1 MNRLLA
7 ILLLFATLATPVSA
21 TSIFD
26 LMATQDPHTPLE
38 MTVTLP
44 LDSLMRLS
52 KNDQPAR
59 LNFTAGDGSAQVW
72 DLKVS
77 TRGKFRRARC
87 EMPPLK
93 FNFSK
98 KELRAAGLEDHDK
111 YKLVL
116 PCFENELGH
125 ELITREYLA
134 YQAYQLLTPFSF
146 RTQLLKLTV
155 IDADDPQSVPHVV
168 TAFIIEDTDEM
179 AHRNGAREA
188 EELPVGQAAEIY
200 APEAEATHALFQ
212 YLVGNGDW
220 SLLLQRNVK
229 LLRTATDEIVPVGY
243 DFDFSGWVGAP
254 YSTPSRDAGQESI
267 YERVYLGYAQ
277 SDDVVAG
284 IIAKFKE
291 QRRPILK
298 LINESDISYEGKQ
311 VTARF
316 AARFF
321 AAINRVSSSRDLTL
335 YDQLRGETA
344 AVIPAGEA
352 AGSFQSMGR

>member
-1 MNRLLA
+1 MNRLLVT
-7 ILLLFATLATPVSA
+7 LLLSLTLATSLSA

-26 LMATQDPHTPLE
+26 LMRVEDPHTPLE
-38 MTVTLP
+38 VTLSLP

-52 KNDQPAR
+52 RNGQPAQ
-59 LNFTAGDGSAQVW
+59 LTFSANDGSAQVW

-77 TRGKFRRARC
+77 TRGKFRRTRC

-125 ELITREYLA
+125 ELIIREYLA
-134 YQAYQLLTPFSF
+134 YQAYHLLTPFSY

-155 IDADDPQSVPHVV
+155 IDVNDVKAIPHVV
-168 TAFIIEDTDEM
+168 TAFLIEDTDEM

-188 EELPVGQAAEIY
+188 EELPVGQSAETY

-212 YLVGNGDW
+212 YMVGNGDW

-229 LLRTATDEIVPVGY
+229 LIRTADDEIVPVGY

-277 SDDVVAG
+277 SDEVVAKV
-284 IIAKFKE
+284 IATFKE

-298 LINESDISYEGKQ
+298 LINEADLSYEGKL
-311 VTARF
+311 VTGRF

-321 AAINRVSSSRDLTL
+321 SAINRVRDSQDLTL

-344 AVIPAGEA
+344 AVIPVGEA
-352 AGSFQSMGR
+352 AGSFRFMGR

>member
-1 MNRLLA
+1 MNQFLVT
-7 ILLLFATLATPVSA
+7 LLLFLTTATPATA

-26 LMATQDPHTPLE
+26 LMASEDPHAPLE
-38 MTVTLP
+38 MTVKLP
-44 LDSLMRLS
+44 LDSLMRQS
-52 KNDQPAR
+52 VNDQPAR
-59 LNFTAGDGSAQVW
+59 LTFTANDGSAQIW
-72 DLKVS
+72 DFKVS

-116 PCFENELGH
+116 PCFDNELGH

-146 RTQLLKLTV
+146 RTQLLKLTL
-155 IDADDPQSVPHVV
+155 IDENDPADAPHVV
-168 TAFIIEDTDEM
+168 TAFLIEDTDEM

-188 EELPVGQAAEIY
+188 EELPVGQPSAIY
-200 APEAEATHALFQ
+200 TPEAEATHALFQ
-212 YLVGNGDW
+212 YFVGNGDW

-229 LLRTATDEIVPVGY
+229 LIRTANDQIVPVGY

-254 YSTPSRDAGQESI
+254 YSTPSRDVGQQSI

-277 SDDVVAG
+277 PDEVVASV
-284 IIAKFKE
+284 IAKFKE

-298 LINESDISYEGKQ
+298 LINDADLSYESKQ

-316 AARFF
+316 ATRFF
-321 AAINRVSSSRDLTL
+321 SAINRVGSSRELTL

-344 AVIPAGEA
+344 AVIPFGEA
-352 AGSFQSMGR
+352 AGSFRSMGR